1 MFKNNTTSILQ
12 FVFLFC
18 NAHDRSYHLLSKEV
32 TMKKL
37 YLTLLTFFMLN
48 SISSLIKAEVYLQN
62 NYGAAIEY
70 VETTPEMVR
79 FQPNGYPPIKLGN
92 GPRALVGRTSPFLFK
107 EILVHRSNHPGD
119 NALIVIYPRQGLS
132 GIYSWN
138 IRIEWETPGVIP
150 TFNKKMIK

>member
-1 MFKNNTTSILQ
+1 
-12 FVFLFC
+12 
-18 NAHDRSYHLLSKEV
+18 
-32 TMKKL
+32 
-37 YLTLLTFFMLN
+37 
-48 SISSLIKAEVYLQN
+48 
-62 NYGAAIEY
+62 
-70 VETTPEMVR
+70 MVR

-92 GPRALVGRTSPFLFK
+92 GARALVGRTSPFLSIRTVNGSYYDISYLFK

>member
-1 MFKNNTTSILQ
+1 
-12 FVFLFC
+12 
-18 NAHDRSYHLLSKEV
+18 
-32 TMKKL
+32 MKKL

-79 FQPNGYPPIKLGN
+79 FQPNAYPPIKLGN
-92 GPRALVGRTSPFLFK
+92 GGRALVGRTSPFLSIRTVGGSYYDISYLFK

-138 IRIEWETPGVIP
+138 IKIEWETPGGVIP
-150 TFNKKMIK
+150 TFNKKMSK